1 MAMSRLKIVVS
12 DSSVVMD
19 LVKVRLIEPVLQLPF
34 EFMIPDV
41 ILAQELLDLGAY
53 TAKGLLDL
61 GFVQGELD
69 GGDSRQAR
77 DYFARNRRLSLN
89 DCFAWRL
96 AEVHKAILMTGDANL
111 RSIATAAKV
120 EVHGILWA
128 VEMMLKHKTSP
139 AAALAKALDHL
150 GSDPLVR
157 LPPAET
163 QALRDR
169 LKTA

>member
-1 MAMSRLKIVVS
+1 MSRLKIVVS

-19 LVKVRLIEPVLQLPF
+19 LAKVRLIEPVLQLPF

-69 GGDSRQAR
+69 GGNSRQAR
-77 DYFARNRRLSLN
+77 EYFAKNRRLSLN

-111 RSIATAAKV
+111 RAIAMAAKV
-120 EVHGILWA
+120 EVHGMLWA

-139 AAALAKALDHL
+139 AATLAKALDYL

-157 LPPAET
+157 LPKAET
-163 QALRDR
+163 QVLRDR
-169 LKTA
+169 LKTV

>member
-1 MAMSRLKIVVS
+1 MSRLKIVVS

-19 LVKVRLIEPVLQLPF
+19 LAKVKLIEPVLQLPF

-41 ILAQELLDLGAY
+41 ILAQELLDLGTY
-53 TAKGLLDL
+53 SAKSLLDL

-69 GGDSRQAR
+69 GSNSRQAR
-77 DYFARNRRLSLN
+77 DYFSKHRRLSMN

-111 RSIATAAKV
+111 RAVATAAKV
-120 EVHGILWA
+120 EVHGMLWA
-128 VEMMLKHKTSP
+128 VEMMFKHKTSP
-139 AAALAKALDHL
+139 AATLAKALDHL
-150 GSDPLVR
+150 GNDPFVR
-157 LPPAET
+157 LPESET

>member
-1 MAMSRLKIVVS
+1 MAMSRPKIVVS

-19 LVKVRLIEPVLQLPF
+19 LAKVRLIEPVLQLPF
-34 EFMIPDV
+34 EFMLPDV

-61 GFVQGELD
+61 GFVQGDLNGD
-69 GGDSRQAR
+69 DSRQAR
-77 DYFARNRRLSLN
+77 DYFAKNRRLSLN

-111 RSIATAAKV
+111 RTIAIAAKV

-139 AAALAKALDHL
+139 AAALAKALEHL
-150 GSDPLVR
+150 SSDPLVQ

-163 QALRDR
+163 QVLRDR
-169 LKTA
+169 LRTA

>member
-1 MAMSRLKIVVS
+1 MSRLKIVVS

-19 LVKVRLIEPVLQLPF
+19 LAKVRLIEPVLQLPF

-53 TAKGLLDL
+53 TAKDLLDL

-69 GGDSRQAR
+69 GGNSRQAR
-77 DYFARNRRLSLN
+77 DYFAQNRRLSLN

-96 AEVHKAILMTGDANL
+96 AELHNAILMTGDANL
-111 RSIATAAKV
+111 RIIATAAKV

-139 AAALAKALDHL
+139 AATLAKALDHL

-157 LPPAET
+157 LPRAET
-163 QALRDR
+163 EALRDR
-169 LKTA
+169 LKTV

>member
-19 LVKVRLIEPVLQLPF
+19 LAKVRLIEPVLQLPF

-41 ILAQELLDLGAY
+41 ILAEELLDLGAY
-53 TAKGLLDL
+53 TAKGLLAL

-77 DYFARNRRLSLN
+77 DYFAKNRRLSLN

-96 AEVHKAILMTGDANL
+96 AEVHKAILMTGDATL
-111 RSIATAAKV
+111 RTIATAAKI
-120 EVHGILWA
+120 EVHGMLWA
-128 VEMMLKHKTSP
+128 VEMMFKHKTSP
-139 AAALAKALDHL
+139 VAALAKALDHL

-169 LKTA
+169 LKRA

>member
-19 LVKVRLIEPVLQLPF
+19 LAKVRLIEPDLKLPF

-69 GGDSRQAR
+69 GGNSRQAR
-77 DYFARNRRLSLN
+77 NYFAKCRSLSLN

-111 RSIATAAKV
+111 RTIATAAKV
-120 EVHGILWA
+120 EVHGMLWA

-163 QALRDR
+163 QALRDQLR
-169 LKTA
+169 TA